1 MDIKNFDEAIPEIV
15 KYMEY
20 PVATVENTTTQQYVV
35 QTETDDLKK
44 AFFIRFYEF
53 AVSEM

>member
-1 MDIKNFDEAIPEIV
+1 MNIKNFDEAIPEIV

-20 PVATVENTTTQQYVV
+20 PGEKVENTTTQTYIVH
-35 QTETDDLKK
+35 EDDENLKR

-53 AVSEM
+53 VVAEM

>member
-20 PVATVENTTTQQYVV
+20 PETTVENTTTQQYIV
-35 QTETDDLKK
+35 QTETDNLKK

>member
-20 PVATVENTTTQQYVV
+20 PIATVENTTTQQYTV
-35 QTETDDLKK
+35 QTETDDLKR